1 MIKNVF
7 RTVVGTLWTKDI
19 GQGSSVVELLTQVAR
34 VPGSIS
40 DQSIY
45 FHSTNEYMYSYA
57 HSSFPKTSVLF
68 ERPLHQVCVCIHV
81 NLPHCVSGP
90 VRSDLDNTTRP
101 QQETVSIYS
110 SSGLLHASSPST
122 IIEIHILQ
130 CINISQ
136 LLYHIEDFSQVLN
149 LAFSLLEDT
158 MSIIL
163 ANYDFMDIDIQ
174 YVACMF

>member
-7 RTVVGTLWTKDI
+7 RTVVGSIWTMDI
-19 GQGSSVVELLTQVAR
+19 G
-34 VPGSIS
+34 PGSIF

-45 FHSTNEYMYSYA
+45 FHRINNYT

-68 ERPLHQVCVCIHV
+68 ERPLHQVCVCVHV

-136 LLYHIEDFSQVLN
+136 LLYHIEEFSQVLN
-149 LAFSLLEDT
+149 LAFLLLEGT
-158 MSIIL
+158 MSTIL
-163 ANYDFMDIDIQ
+163 ANYDLMDIDIQ